1 MTFDDDFEFV
11 DAHVHFYD
19 MQHPTLYYGH
29 WQPNEDHPFLG
40 AQTRLLGSRNYLA
53 EDFIKDAQPYGVT
66 KAIHIQAAI
75 GSQDPVE
82 ETKWLQ
88 EVYQNTGI
96 PNAIV
101 GYVDLKDPQASSMIE
116 RHLEYSNF
124 KGVRDF
130 SCGDY
135 LISDQFRQG
144 YSLLEKFDLISSIS
158 AQWQDMEK
166 LANLANKFPNI
177 EIVLDHAGFP
187 EVRSPEYFNNWKTGL
202 KKISD
207 TENIY
212 CKISGLGMGDNDWT
226 EASIRPYVE
235 TCIELF
241 GVDRCLFATNWPI
254 DSLWSDYGDVVSAYR
269 NITLGYSKSE
279 IAKLFSE
286 NAQNIYQI

>member
-130 SCGDY
+130 SSGDY
-135 LISDQFRQG
+135 LVSDQFRQG

-187 EVRSPEYFNNWKTGL
+187 EERSPEYFNNWKTGL

>member
-1 MTFDDDFEFV
+1 MTVTLVRYRQATE
-11 DAHVHFYD
+11 DA
-19 MQHPTLYYGH
+19 
-29 WQPNEDHPFLG
+29 
-40 AQTRLLGSRNYLA
+40 
-53 EDFIKDAQPYGVT
+53 
-66 KAIHIQAAI
+66 
-75 GSQDPVE
+75 
-82 ETKWLQ
+82 
-88 EVYQNTGI
+88 
-96 PNAIV
+96 
-101 GYVDLKDPQASSMIE
+101 
-116 RHLEYSNF
+116 
-124 KGVRDF
+124 
-130 SCGDY
+130 
-135 LISDQFRQG
+135 
-144 YSLLEKFDLISSIS
+144 

-187 EVRSPEYFNNWKTGL
+187 EERSPEYFNNWKTGL

-279 IAKLFSE
+279 IAKLFSG